1 MMNEQYSRV
10 MIKLSGEAIGEQGKV
25 ISPELVRHIS
35 SEIEDV
41 SKKGVSIGLVI
52 GAGNIFRGQ
61 EIILSLGIERVVADQ
76 VGMLATMINAL
87 LFKEVLLE
95 KGIKTSILSALDV
108 PQLAEVYTPQKAWEY
123 MVGGTCV
130 IFAGGTG
137 NPFFTTDTAAA
148 LRAAE
153 VKAEILIKAT
163 KVDGVYDKDPNCNP
177 DAKKFDKLSYLDV
190 INKGLKVMDST
201 AISLCRENNIP
212 IMVYNMYVK
221 GNLSAAVFNKSVG
234 TLIM

>member
-1 MMNEQYSRV
+1 MRPSYGRV

-25 ISPELVRHIS
+25 ISPELIQHIS
-35 SEIEDV
+35 SEIADV
-41 SKKGVSIGLVI
+41 ASKGVSIGLVI

-61 EIILSLGIERVVADQ
+61 EIMENLKVERVVADQ

-87 LFKEVLLE
+87 LFKEVLSL
-95 KGIKTSILSALDV
+95 KNVKTSILSALDV

-123 MVGGTCV
+123 MVNGTCV

-148 LRAAE
+148 LRACE

-163 KVDGVYDKDPNCNP
+163 KVDGVYDEDPNMDP
-177 DAKKFDKLSYLDV
+177 EAKKFDKLTYLDV
-190 INKGLKVMDST
+190 INKGLKVMDAT

-212 IMVYNMYVK
+212 IMVYNMYKK
-221 GNLSAAVFNKSVG
+221 GNLAAAVFSKNVG
-234 TLIM
+234 TLIQ